1 MASVKNCRALS
12 PLDRS
17 CTVSIKREAASQYG
31 LTAATIGSAV
41 RSALTGETATSV
53 MINNVS
59 LDVVVRGDGTAA
71 ASLDA
76 LRSMPVPTPMG
87 TYVPLGSVANVE
99 IIQAPQT
106 IHRVDQSRQV
116 SVTGSTLS
124 GNVTGM
130 TAEINDILDSYQF
143 PEGYHAAIS
152 GSYTDMMEGFEDRTS
167 LFRGCLRRAR
177 QRLERG
183 LHAA

>member
-1 MASVKNCRALS
+1 MGKYRGLPVIQLTVCSCQAESVQIVGQPENVK
-12 PLDRS
+12 
-17 CTVSIKREAASQYG
+17 V
-31 LTAATIGSAV
+31 
-41 RSALTGETATSV
+41 LTGETATSV

-71 ASLDA
+71 DSLDA

-99 IIQAPQT
+99 IVQAPQT

-152 GSYTDMMEGFEDRTS
+152 GSYTIKKYFLQIIS
-167 LFRGCLRRAR
+167 
-177 QRLERG
+177 
-183 LHAA
+183 